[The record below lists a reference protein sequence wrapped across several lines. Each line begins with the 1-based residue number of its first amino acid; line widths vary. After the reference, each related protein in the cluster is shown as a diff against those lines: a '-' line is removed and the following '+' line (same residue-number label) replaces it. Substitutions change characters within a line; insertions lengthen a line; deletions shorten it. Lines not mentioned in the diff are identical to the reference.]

1 MKTIRFLVLS
11 GAVLLFAPSAVL
23 AVDPTAAAA
32 ASFTGNSQVASG
44 LGALDKTG
52 SKVEAAIERDARREA
67 AAARSKALEKL
78 HADILE
84 KVKAE
89 RTAAKEEASKLLSSA
104 EAKRDAEKNRLSEA
118 EQKRDAAR
126 AALRAAQDANAK
138 KAAETAFDEARKT
151 VREAERAL
159 RSAESEVSSAKSALR
174 AAESLEARSER
185 DARRDAERRLKDE
198 ERQRKEEEKRQRKE
212 EEKRARAAVAPATTN
227 DVASKIKAGYYLAT
241 LRASETGEKTL
252 DLGSFGPLTVHF
264 KDPEARHWYSLD
276 QISNRMVRAG
286 IREGAPFNYHE
297 FYRAFYDINANPDLS
312 VNMILTRKDG
322 ADVTDQQLGVDLSV
336 EDSMP
341 LHVVL
346 ALDNFGSGPDDGEY
360 SADKWMGRATVQ
372 YLNLWKADHA
382 LTFNA
387 LSAIDG
393 SLYGGAA
400 SYFVPLHLG
409 RRDASLT
416 VHGGYT
422 EVGSDDV
429 VPQIDVKGTGWFAG
443 VQGSVELLPDWEDSL
458 RLAVGLTWRNVW
470 DQLVVHENGRKEAL
484 RKNEVDLLPL
494 SIALLYTG
502 KGLDSWMGRN
512 YATLEAVTK
521 VGGSDEA
528 EMRGQRFAAEEDYWV
543 GHLQLARIQ
552 TVGGTR
558 SDNGVWSG
566 RGMIFAKVDAQV
578 ASGALVSAEQMGVG
592 GANSVRGFGEREFLG
607 DHGVAATLEYRT
619 PILLGGIGS
628 LVGHETHDRLQFVAF
643 CDMGWVGIEE
653 KLSGEE
659 DEFIASLGIGLRA
672 AWGEHALFRLD
683 WGVPVAKPDEYDGP
697 SAGRAHL
704 SLQAQF

>member
-23 AVDPTAAAA
+23 AVDPAAAAA

-44 LGALDKTG
+44 LGALDKTDG
-52 SKVEAAIERDARREA
+52 KVEAAIERDARREA
-67 AAARSKALEKL
+67 AAARSKALADLRAEIFGKL
-78 HADILE
+78 
-84 KVKAE
+84 KAE
-89 RTAAKEEASKLLSSA
+89 RSAAKEAASKFLSSA
-104 EAKRDAEKNRLSEA
+104 EAKRDAEKNRLSKA

-138 KAAETAFDEARKT
+138 KDAETAFDEARKA

-198 ERQRKEEEKRQRKE
+198 ERQRKEEEKRV
-212 EEKRARAAVAPATTN
+212 RAAVAPATTN

-241 LRASETGEKTL
+241 LRASESGASEL

-264 KDPEARHWYSLD
+264 KEPAARHWYSLD
-276 QISNRMVRAG
+276 QISNQMVRAG
-286 IREGAPFNYHE
+286 IREGAPFNYHTL
-297 FYRAFYDINANPDLS
+297 YRAFYDVNANPDLT
-312 VNMILTRKDG
+312 VDLKLTRRDG
-322 ADVTDQQLGVDLSV
+322 AAPEDRQLGVDLDV
-336 EDSMP
+336 KDAMP

-372 YLNLWKADHA
+372 YLNLWEADHA
-382 LTFNA
+382 LTLNA
-387 LSAIDG
+387 LTAVDG

-470 DQLVVHENGRKEAL
+470 DQLVVHENGRKESL
-484 RKNEVDLLPL
+484 NKNEVDLLPL
-494 SIALLYTG
+494 SVALLYTG

-512 YATLEAVTK
+512 YATIEAVTK
-521 VGGSDEA
+521 IGGSDEA
-528 EMRGQRFAAEEDYWV
+528 EMRRQRFAAEEDYWV
-543 GHLQLARIQ
+543 GHLQLARVQ

-558 SDNGVWSG
+558 TDDGAWSG

-607 DHGVAATLEYRT
+607 DHGVSATLEYRT
-619 PILLGGIGS
+619 PILLGGIGH
-628 LVGHETHDRLQFVAF
+628 LVGRKTPDRLQFVAF

-659 DEFIASLGIGLRA
+659 DEFIASLGLGLRS